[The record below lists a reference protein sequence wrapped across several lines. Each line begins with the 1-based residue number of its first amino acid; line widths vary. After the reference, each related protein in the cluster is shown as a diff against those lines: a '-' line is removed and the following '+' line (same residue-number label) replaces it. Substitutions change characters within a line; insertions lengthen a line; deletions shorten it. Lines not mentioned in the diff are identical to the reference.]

1 MKFQLSFRNTLWG
14 LLALLVT
21 GLVILTAVG
30 LYGLQQ
36 QGKAYSAVALTA
48 NKALDILALEAE
60 VLQIELQRE
69 NLTLEQLAS
78 LQESLEKLPARLKQA
93 LSGQPQL
100 LQQAETFSAQLEQT
114 LALQVAFG
122 LTTEDGTQ
130 GELNTAANELLYE
143 LEGLSALV
151 TRFTNVRN
159 LEKNFF
165 IDPSETTTDI
175 WKEGLITFEEN
186 LKRIG
191 FYDDFAAQL
200 IRYKDTSHYVTY
212 LRLQM
217 EAEQQKLLKLRE
229 KLLAELNRVAR
240 YSAGQELQTAERLAG
255 EQAVQQQ
262 RTMLINGFIITLLLI
277 FAIVQLNRRLNSRLQ
292 GLLIFLKKV
301 ASGDLRQRLTITNE
315 ADEFDQL
322 ASGVN
327 QTVTSLTRLVGD
339 IQASNERLLQMAVV
353 MEEQIDGLQK
363 EGLQLDD
370 RSNVLAAAMEEISAT
385 TDEMTVV
392 ATEVEAAAGQTDVA
406 ANQGGEVIQ
415 QAIEA
420 LEAITSRMQAID
432 DRVGQLGEHSQQIGG
447 VLELI
452 KGIAEQTNLLALN
465 AAIEAARVG
474 EAGRGFAVV
483 ADEIRALAEQTAQ
496 ATQDIGGRITG
507 IQRDTSTT
515 IASVQAAREQVSL
528 GRNLGREALQAV
540 QTIQQSSSDSAKQM
554 NQMRTSVAEVAETTG
569 SMTSDMDQVAGL
581 VSQQQSRVEK
591 LLEATRQLHLQADSL
606 SSDLKR
612 FQT

>member
-240 YSAGQELQTAERLAG
+240 YSAGQELQTAEHLAG